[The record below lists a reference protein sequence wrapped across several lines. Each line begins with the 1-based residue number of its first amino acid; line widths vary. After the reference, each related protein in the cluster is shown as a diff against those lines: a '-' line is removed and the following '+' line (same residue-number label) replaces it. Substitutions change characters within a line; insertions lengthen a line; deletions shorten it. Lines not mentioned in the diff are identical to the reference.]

1 MNRSLIAAALC
12 GLCFAANAQ
21 TVSISADAGDRTD
34 SQMQRDN
41 AREDDRFCLRET
53 GSRITRHGPRRTARD
68 SGVRDSGARECVSA
82 HGRTYTRDDLDRT
95 GAIDIADALRRLDTS
110 IY

>member
-1 MNRSLIAAALC
+1 MNRLLIAAALC

-21 TVSISADAGDRTD
+21 NVSISADAGDRTD
-34 SQMQRDN
+34 SQMQRDD

-53 GSRITRHGPRRTARD
+53 GSRITRHSQRRDAQHRRD
-68 SGVRDSGARECVSA
+68 RDRDCVSFN
-82 HGRTYTRDDLDRT
+82 GRVYTREDLDST
-95 GAIDIADALRRLDTS
+95 GVIDIADALRRLDTS

>member
-1 MNRSLIAAALC
+1 MNRLLIVATLW

-21 TVSISADAGDRTD
+21 TVSISADAQDRTD
-34 SQMQRDN
+34 SQMQRDDV
-41 AREDDRFCLRET
+41 RKDDRFCLRET
-53 GSRITRHGPRRTARD
+53 GSRITRHSQRRDAQHRRD
-68 SGVRDSGARECVSA
+68 RDCGSFY
-82 HGRTYTRDDLDRT
+82 GRAYTREDLDST